1 MESQA
6 LRINGGWMLFVLI
19 VIYRPGSQTINDD
32 FFNDLSD
39 VLERTSSAARCF
51 MVGDVNVHIDDVAS
65 TDNMKLRML
74 FDSFNMCDYVVH
86 QHTHTLGHQ
95 LDVIVARRDRP
106 VVSVRV
112 DPPVLSDHS
121 LITATFDVVN
131 SATLSTRHVLRRRW

>member
-39 VLERTSSAARCF
+39 VL
-51 MVGDVNVHIDDVAS
+51 DVAS

-86 QHTHTLGHQ
+86 QHTHTHGHQ